1 MPFIGRA
8 SEMIGCFHT
17 LKGTYRKQAV
27 EEMQDIIKRYIYC
40 YGLE

>member
-1 MPFIGRA
+1 
-8 SEMIGCFHT
+8 MIGCFHT